1 MNPLLVR
8 NRALPFNKGEFM
20 NVVKMIA
27 MILLAAYLI
36 MTGLATMSEV
46 NLAPMAAS
54 LVQIIGA
61 AAGVLILISIGKMK
75 K

>member
-1 MNPLLVR
+1 
-8 NRALPFNKGEFM
+8 
-20 NVVKMIA
+20 

>member
-1 MNPLLVR
+1 
-8 NRALPFNKGEFM
+8 M

-27 MILLAAYLI
+27 MILLATYLI

-46 NLAPMAAS
+46 TLAPMAAS
-54 LVQIIGA
+54 LVQLIGA